1 MKLPIEEL
9 LGKEIKRV
17 ILETFQEFLLSK
29 NNEKSD
35 CDEILESELKEQKIT
50 IDNELTLK
58 KKTKESNK
66 KDIETVNVTTNKNK
80 NNSKKEKII
89 SKAESKTTG
98 KKINK
103 SGTQDTG
110 KPSTPSKCVPSAK
123 SLQIE
128 KLKSYVFKCGV
139 RKVW

>member
-29 NNEKSD
+29 NNEKTD
-35 CDEILESELKEQKIT
+35 EDEIVKSECELKKQKIT
-50 IDNELTLK
+50 IDNESTLK

-66 KDIETVNVTTNKNK
+66 RDTETVNISENGTNK
-80 NNSKKEKII
+80 KEDKII
-89 SKAESKTTG
+89 KKAESKEKT
-98 KKINK
+98 INK
-103 SGTQDTG
+103 SGAKDTG
-110 KPSTPSKCVPSAK
+110 KPSTPSKSVPSAK